1 MRNTK
6 GKEAKRSYSRHGLTP
21 LRQKVKI
28 RGIDAID
35 KRTAAGKAL
44 VAWRREPIDH
54 LGGNPMAAQIALIDL
69 ACRSKLL
76 LEHLD
81 ACLLEQGSLVNKRS
95 REVLPWERLR
105 FAEGLTPGRDS
116 AKTTSMSALFLLAAL
131 LFM

>member
-28 RGIDAID
+28 RGIDAI
-35 KRTAAGKAL
+35 
-44 VAWRREPIDH
+44 AWRREPIDH